1 MRATLRLLVV
11 LLIATPSISYFKYER
26 ELEATRS
33 SGQHYVAVDETL
45 WRHARPDLSDLRI
58 YSPERETPYTLTIE
72 RGGSQIEQKNVAVI
86 QPGTLGG
93 KTQFLLD
100 MSDIPRY
107 DRVELKL
114 RTKNFVAHARVEGC
128 DELHGMQWTVLGT
141 TTLYDL
147 SDEKLG
153 HNSTLQIP
161 VTAYKYLRVT
171 VDSAVKPS
179 DIESGTAGM
188 TLAQKAVWRDLSSQP
203 SQAQQGKDTVLT
215 FAVPANIPVERVLLS
230 VDPEQQNFR
239 REVEIQ
245 DDKGLWSGAGEI
257 SRIHMQRNGQ
267 RIDVEQPWLDIR
279 GTGPGT
285 LKAIIHNGDD
295 LPLKITGVRLQQYQ
309 RRIYFDSDPGSKLS
323 LYYGD
328 EKLGAP
334 VYDYTKLFQKEAS
347 ADQVQLGAEEPNAAY
362 SGRPDDRPWSERH
375 PALLWLAIIAAVLV
389 LGGIALRSMNKSRPA

>member
-128 DELHGMQWTVLGT
+128 D
-141 TTLYDL
+141 
-147 SDEKLG
+147 
-153 HNSTLQIP
+153 
-161 VTAYKYLRVT
+161 
-171 VDSAVKPS
+171 
-179 DIESGTAGM
+179 
-188 TLAQKAVWRDLSSQP
+188 
-203 SQAQQGKDTVLT
+203 
-215 FAVPANIPVERVLLS
+215 
-230 VDPEQQNFR
+230 
-239 REVEIQ
+239 
-245 DDKGLWSGAGEI
+245 
-257 SRIHMQRNGQ
+257 
-267 RIDVEQPWLDIR
+267 
-279 GTGPGT
+279 
-285 LKAIIHNGDD
+285 
-295 LPLKITGVRLQQYQ
+295 
-309 RRIYFDSDPGSKLS
+309 
-323 LYYGD
+323 
-328 EKLGAP
+328 
-334 VYDYTKLFQKEAS
+334 
-347 ADQVQLGAEEPNAAY
+347 
-362 SGRPDDRPWSERH
+362 
-375 PALLWLAIIAAVLV
+375 
-389 LGGIALRSMNKSRPA
+389 